1 MKNSKNLIA
10 LILVVS
16 VFTLMPVAATKAI
29 SVKDLVA
36 KLYLIQKQ
44 LDTLSQEASSYYAQK
59 AAVAQESIDKAKQS
73 AEDKKESAT
82 KEILE
87 AEKQEATEESEKT
100 ADTGEEKTSID
111 YGEIAKLQNLVDLGY
126 QNWRLVPGLVLK
138 NEGVNFG
145 FAKEE
150 LEDAKQISY
159 FSNIG
164 VAKYS
169 AIRDSKMWTIT
180 LMQPNIGAGKIWIIS
195 ETKIT
200 DDLKTAP
207 CGNYGDLNGNKFL
220 TQEDADILLNYI
232 YLGGALSN
240 EQTINGDIN
249 NDGKND
255 LFDSIYLKKFL
266 DGKISKFPVCSAGFS
281 VVFSEEKETLINGSN
296 YTIKWT
302 MPVGV
307 EAYLI
312 DIAVKDSKK
321 EYPIETIYV
330 NPFAEYDAKGV
341 IVGGYNWTVDEKA
354 GTGYKIKL
362 DVKNFDKEIL
372 FTAESEK
379 SFKTDNLSSDKKFPP
394 CENYGDL
401 SLNGYIDS
409 LDAALIRNYVKK
421 IGYLSRKQK
430 SISDLNNNG
439 RIDAGDANV
448 IDFYLQ
454 GKISSF
460 LVCPVKAKKAD
471 ISVEKISPSDE
482 NMLSIELKNSTGI
495 KIGNSEIITGWIYKD
510 GIFVKEFSTTGAD
523 LIKTGKT
530 IIEEN
535 IGEFNKK
542 ILVLIDPLNSINEES
557 ENNNYLVFEK
567 VATKK

>member
-471 ISVEKISPSDE
+471 ISVEKISHSDE
-482 NMLSIELKNSTGI
+482 NMLSIELKNSTCI